1 VGLLSRALFRADTGI
16 DRSPWSDYWYGPIGG
31 QTLSGIKVGV
41 EAALSASPVWAA
53 VRLLADSVAALPL
66 VIFKR
71 RADGGKDRDPNHP
84 IYDLLHESPNPL
96 MTAYNFK
103 RVMMVWCL
111 LWGNAYAEIRP
122 GRRGTVDTLWPLHPD
137 GVRIEE
143 IPGGKIR
150 YQVRQR
156 DGTEKAYDDEQIFH
170 IPGLS
175 LNGISGMSVMQIA
188 RESIGLSIAAK
199 NFSSGF
205 FSRGGRPSGILTHP
219 GKLTKDG
226 RTNMREEWEAVHAT
240 PHRVAI
246 LQEGVTWHAT
256 GLSSEDAQL
265 LGLLEWSAA
274 DIARYFNVP
283 LHLLQETAKV
293 TSWGS
298 GIEELNSAFVTYSL
312 LPWLV
317 NWQQTIT
324 KDLIVFNQFFFA
336 EFIVD
341 ALLRGKTL
349 ERYQAYQIA
358 SGSAPWLAPNE
369 IRAAE
374 NRNPLP
380 GGDELQKPPT
390 SPAPRPPA
398 APPSNQPKQP
408 DALAEML
415 ARDTAARIVRRE
427 TAALGRVAQR
437 GPLSPEAWAEAVGD
451 FYAEHAP
458 FVAEALH
465 IDAAAVGG
473 YIRKQIDTLIAAG
486 PGAAMDWEA
495 ERVEYL
501 TTLALEAQE

>member
-1 VGLLSRALFRADTGI
+1 MLSRALFRAESGI
-16 DRSPWSDYWYGPIGG
+16 DRSPWSDYWYGPVGA
-31 QTLSGIKVGV
+31 QTLSGIRVGV
-41 EAALSASPVWAA
+41 ESALSASPVWAA
-53 VRLLADSVAALPL
+53 VRLLADSVASLPL

-71 RADGGKDRDPNHP
+71 RADGGKDRAPDHP
-84 IYDLLHESPNPL
+84 IYDLLHDAPNPL
-96 MTAYNFK
+96 MTAANFR
-103 RVMMVWCL
+103 RVMMVWAL

-137 GVRIEE
+137 GVRIES
-143 IPGGKIR
+143 IPGGKVR
-150 YQVRQR
+150 YQVRQT
-156 DGTEKAYDDEQIFH
+156 DGTDKAYDDEAIFH

-175 LNGISGMSVMQIA
+175 LNGISGMNLMQVA
-188 RESIGLSIAAK
+188 RESIGLNIAAK
-199 NFSSGF
+199 QFSSGF
-205 FSRGGRPSGILTHP
+205 FSRGGRPSGVLTHP

-226 RTNMREEWEAVHAT
+226 RQNMREEWETIHAGSANA
-240 PHRVAI
+240 HRVAI
-246 LQEGVTWHAT
+246 LQEGVTWAAT
-256 GLSSEDAQL
+256 GMTSEDAQL

-358 SGSAPWLAPNE
+358 SNDAAWLTANE
-369 IRAAE
+369 IRASE
-374 NRNPLP
+374 NRNPVP
-380 GGDELQKPPT
+380 GGDELQKAPD
-390 SPAPRPPA
+390 PRPPA

-408 DALAEML
+408 DALAEAL

-437 GPLSPEAWAEAVGD
+437 GPLSPDAWAEAVGD

-465 IDAAAVGG
+465 LDRVAVGG
-473 YIRKQIDTLIAAG
+473 YIRKQVDTLIAAG
-486 PGAAMDWEA
+486 PEAATNWEA